1 MGACFIQHLKTA
13 DSYNQM
19 GGDSLNF
26 LLFFNVLYIWTIM
39 DLDSFHVQETQR
51 LVGTW
56 EYDYRKSAPAKMFY
70 VPSSCIRAGKAF
82 LLFFSLFPSFNIN
95 AQ

>member
-51 LVGTW
+51 LVGT
-56 EYDYRKSAPAKMFY
+56 
-70 VPSSCIRAGKAF
+70 
-82 LLFFSLFPSFNIN
+82 
-95 AQ
+95 